1 MTKKKRNSRFKSPN
15 PAAQEKRVRYLSSD
29 LRDPKIKEF
38 SEVSSYSTREMQSI
52 RVCSYVEL
60 CEYAALAPSVKEW
73 GLLHCTVRDKRGR
86 RARMTLATNDLTYH
100 RAYVAAANYE
110 NTEAVELA
118 VMRYPFKRPG
128 WPGPVR
134 QGGSWPLGEAIPWMP
149 TYRDAG
155 PDVSEARHLHGIQAT
170 EDGAVREICVIFAKS
185 STGVEWTMIDDDPTR
200 ERSKVVIPEPEVEF
214 YLPAG
219 VAVVPGWPLASE
231 PSPCPITGC
240 D

>member
-1 MTKKKRNSRFKSPN
+1 MTKKKRNSRFNSPS
-15 PAAQEKRVRYLSSD
+15 PATREKRVRYLSSD

-38 SEVSSYSTREMQSI
+38 SEVSIYSTREMQSI
-52 RVCSYVEL
+52 RVCTYAEW
-60 CEYAALAPSVKEW
+60 CEYATLTPSVKEW

-100 RAYVAAANYE
+100 RAYTAAANYE

-118 VMRYPFKRPG
+118 VTRYPFKRPG

-170 EDGAVREICVIFAKS
+170 ADGAVREICVIFAKS

-200 ERSKVVIPEPEVEF
+200 ERSKVVIPETEVEF

-231 PSPCPITGC
+231 PSPCTIAGC